1 MDMFKL
7 ISVRLIVAVSFCLT
21 MLLAGCGN
29 DSSHHASDNTTQ
41 MGGAIQGEELV
52 LTGETST
59 LIGGEALME
68 EGYRT
73 SVTIDS
79 PYGITSDGENLY
91 VTEMLNN
98 TIRKIAFASG
108 EVTTLAGV
116 AGASGSDDS
125 SDGLAK
131 FSMPLGITTDGTNVY
146 VCDGGNNTIRQVEL
160 ATGFVSTI
168 AGSADNS
175 GSADGTGAEARFN
188 NPNSIATDGINLYVT
203 DVRNDTIRQVVI
215 ATGVVTTL
223 AGSPGNAGST
233 DGSGTAARFN
243 NPNGIALAGGN
254 LYVADTSNNTIRKIV
269 IASAEVTTLAG
280 SAGSAGSSDGSGFA
294 ARFNSPRGISL
305 EGSDLYVTD
314 SGNNT
319 IRKVSTATAEV
330 TTPAGVPQE
339 SGANGGIDTEA
350 RFYAPRG
357 IMAVGSDLYV
367 AGYMNNLIR
376 KVDISTP
383 ENTVTTFAGFISHQF
398 DEITTDGSYLF
409 ISDSSTHTIQKFE
422 IATGEMSTL
431 TGCFGVSGSIDG
443 NDSVALFDSPAGVTT
458 EGTNLY
464 VAEYNDHTIRKVV
477 IETGE
482 VSTLAGRAG
491 NSGSADGIGSTAEF
505 DSPFGLTTDGT
516 NLYVADMLNQTIRQ
530 IEIATGEV
538 TTLAGSTGNSGSADG
553 FGTDARFNYPLGI
566 TANGTNLYVADFYNS
581 AIRQIVIATGE
592 VTTLTL
598 AQSEAVDGSVS
609 PVLIDAPTGITTDGL
624 NLYVTDSANNT
635 VRKVVIATGVV
646 TTVAGN
652 AESSGSTDGPA
663 SVALFNT
670 PTGITT
676 DGKILYVLD
685 STGKILRS
693 IR

>member
-1 MDMFKL
+1 
-7 ISVRLIVAVSFCLT
+7 
-21 MLLAGCGN
+21 
-29 DSSHHASDNTTQ
+29 
-41 MGGAIQGEELV
+41 
-52 LTGETST
+52 
-59 LIGGEALME
+59 ME

-131 FSMPLGITTDGTNVY
+131 FSMPLGLTTDGTNVY

-168 AGSADNS
+168 AGSADHS

-203 DVRNDTIRQVVI
+203 DVGNDTIRQVVI

-223 AGSPGNAGST
+223 AGSAGNAGST
-233 DGSGTAARFN
+233 DGSGTAARFDT
-243 NPNGIALAGGN
+243 PNGIALAGEN

-280 SAGSAGSSDGSGFA
+280 NAGNDGSSDGIGA
-294 ARFNSPRGISL
+294 VARFNSPRGLSL

-314 SGNNT
+314 SGNHT

-330 TTPAGVPQE
+330 TTPAGIPLE
-339 SGANGGIDTEA
+339 SGANDGIGTEA

-409 ISDSSTHTIQKFE
+409 ISDSSTHTIQKVE
-422 IATGEMSTL
+422 IATGEMTTL
-431 TGCFGVSGSIDG
+431 AGRLGSPGSIDG
-443 NDSVALFDSPAGVTT
+443 DKSVALLDRPAGVTT
-458 EGTNLY
+458 DGTNLY
-464 VAEYNDHTIRKVV
+464 VAEYYDNTIRKVV
-477 IETGE
+477 LATGE
-482 VSTLAGRAG
+482 VSTLAGSTGIYGA
-491 NSGSADGIGSTAEF
+491 ADGIGSAAEF
-505 DSPFGLTTDGT
+505 NAPYGLTTDGT
-516 NLYVADMLNQTIRQ
+516 NLYVADMSNQTIRQ
-530 IEIATGEV
+530 IVIATGEV
-538 TTLAGSTGNSGSADG
+538 TTLAGSAGNSGSADG
-553 FGTDARFNYPLGI
+553 VGTDARFFFPLGI
-566 TANGTNLYVADFYNS
+566 TTDGINLYVADFYNS

-592 VTTLTL
+592 VTTLAL
-598 AQSEAVDGSVS
+598 VQSETDAGSVS
-609 PVLIDAPTGITTDGL
+609 PILIDAPAGITTDGT
-624 NLYVTDSANNT
+624 NLYVTDNRNNT
-635 VRKVVIATGVV
+635 VYKVVIASGVV

-663 SVALFNT
+663 SVALFNGLV
-670 PTGITT
+670 GITT
-676 DGKILYVLD
+676 DGTTLYVLD
-685 STGKILRS
+685 SYGKILRS